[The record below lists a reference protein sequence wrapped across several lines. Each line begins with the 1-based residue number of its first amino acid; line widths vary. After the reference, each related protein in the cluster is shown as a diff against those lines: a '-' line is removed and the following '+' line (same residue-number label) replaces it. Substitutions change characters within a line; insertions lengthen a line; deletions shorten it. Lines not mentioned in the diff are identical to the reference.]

1 MEPTRGK
8 RRLLVGVISSPLGG
22 PGAARKGAWAD
33 LRGFPW
39 AIPFRVGSV
48 KEKRKDTGF
57 EWWPDQTRLLAL
69 PRNPVHSGSS
79 PSPVLSGS
87 LAQS

>member
-8 RRLLVGVISSPLGG
+8 RRHLVGVVSSPLGG
-22 PGAARKGAWAD
+22 AGAAREGAWAD
-33 LRGFPW
+33 LRGLPW

-48 KEKRKDTGF
+48 KENGKDTGF

-69 PRNPVHSGSS
+69 PICPVHSS
-79 PSPVLSGS
+79 PGPAPSGS